1 MGVSIPV
8 FLKHQSPLP
17 RLFDCRLELT
27 LTINEIPMNLIRL
40 LLLVLISGFA
50 ITKEANAQWNMSR
63 EAEMQP
69 PLRFEPTARKYG
81 AFESLRNSVFF
92 PEGKTEA
99 LSAVVLLHDCT
110 GITSRNEGD
119 LRRWTQLLLKHGYAV
134 LVIDHLGPPR
144 QITKNCGRDVTVPAG
159 QLVKDTLDAIAYL
172 AGKPEIDPK
181 RIFTLGFSKGAMTGG
196 MVASEAYY
204 QEISKGQPKPRAVAG
219 LYGGC
224 DYGRGGNWLP
234 SDASVP
240 ILWLMGAE
248 DTEAPP
254 ADCASAVRSLAKRNM
269 ITAHIYPNV
278 SHCWDCKGND
288 GFSKIS
294 GNGQRVTYRYD
305 SQVTADSE
313 RRVLEFFDSF
323 R

>member
-1 MGVSIPV
+1 MRTLLSLLITC
-8 FLKHQSPLP
+8 LSCLYPL
-17 RLFDCRLELT
+17 
-27 LTINEIPMNLIRL
+27 
-40 LLLVLISGFA
+40 SGA
-50 ITKEANAQWNMSR
+50 YAQWNMSR

-69 PLRFEPTARKYG
+69 PLKFEPTAKKYG
-81 AFESLRNSVFF
+81 AFEGLRNSVFF
-92 PEGKTEA
+92 PEGKTEP
-99 LSAVVLLHDCT
+99 LPAVVLMHDCT

-144 QITKNCGRDVTVPAG
+144 HITRNCGRDVTVPAG
-159 QLVKDTLDAIAYL
+159 QLVKDALDAIAYL
-172 AGKPEIDPK
+172 AGKPEIDSK

-196 MVASEAYY
+196 MVASEAHYR
-204 QEISKGQPKPRAVAG
+204 EISKGQPKPRAIAG

-240 ILWLMGAE
+240 VLWLMGAE

-254 ADCASAVRSLAKRNM
+254 ADCASAVRSLTKRNM

-278 SHCWDCKGND
+278 SHCWDCKEND